1 MEKGRSAFKMIT
13 GKSTGNRPL
22 GDLGV
27 AGRTI
32 LE

>member
-1 MEKGRSAFKMIT
+1 MGGDEERVGYKIVV
-13 GKSTGNRPL
+13 GKRATYL

-32 LE
+32 LK